1 MKAGW
6 WVFHLVGYLADMKAD
21 CLVELKVVNLAVKKA
36 GC

>member
-1 MKAGW
+1 MLAES
-6 WVFHLVGYLADMKAD
+6 LVDSLADMKAD